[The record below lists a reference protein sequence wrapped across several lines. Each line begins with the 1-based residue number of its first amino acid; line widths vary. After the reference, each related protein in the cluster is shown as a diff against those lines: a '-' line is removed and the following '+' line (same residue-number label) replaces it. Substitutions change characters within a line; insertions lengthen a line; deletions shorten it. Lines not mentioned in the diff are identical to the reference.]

1 MALKTTRGQVNV
13 QNQVQI
19 PIVNFKT
26 CGLTEGKA
34 YKEYFNTHF
43 VVLGKYVSDGNG
55 GMTFQVGTATTD
67 EGRNQI
73 YKYSWCQPDEDK
85 PAKKGEMPLAWRNVM
100 WSDSLLRTADGD
112 AFDDPG
118 YALGLHLK
126 QDDQKN
132 APGLHGAPTGKYT
145 MIDSFASTVR
155 IPVIWKVT
163 VDDGGNIDEKTG
175 ELAWLDLSFYQYQTL
190 LESIAVYDKQMT
202 TVLKKAKA
210 TPNVDRLFVVKYV
223 KDPKAEMRER
233 NSVELADAIDPSK
246 WTAQFIDVA
255 VTEYPKMLDYI
266 EKRYTFYQ
274 PIVDRLVSGELTA
287 EEATQQVHAA
297 IVEKLMVGWGEI
309 DEDHSLSPESL
320 SQLFETLVPQYSVN
334 ATATPIPASAI
345 KSSVTID
352 LAGDDTPF

>member
-1 MALKTTRGQVNV
+1 MALKTAKGQVNQTNNV
-13 QNQVQI
+13 QV

-34 YKEYFNTHF
+34 YKDFFETHF
-43 VVLGKYVSDGNG
+43 VVIGQYVSDGNG

-67 EGRNQI
+67 QGKNQI
-73 YKYSWCQPDEDK
+73 FKYSWCQPDDEK
-85 PAKKGEMPLAWRNVM
+85 QAKKGEMPLSWHNVM
-100 WSDSLLRTADGD
+100 WSDTLLRISDGD

-132 APGLHGAPTGKYT
+132 APGLHGAPNGKYT

-163 VDDGGNIDEKTG
+163 VDDSGNIDEKTG

-210 TPNVDRLFVVKYV
+210 TPNVDRMFVVKYV

-233 NSVELADAIDPSK
+233 NSVELADAIDPSR
-246 WTAQFIDVA
+246 WTAQFVDVA
-255 VTEYPKMLDYI
+255 ATEYPKMLDYI

-274 PIVDRLVSGELTA
+274 PIVDRLIAGTITDIEAA
-287 EEATQQVHAA
+287 EQVHAA
-297 IVEKLMVGWGEI
+297 IAEKLMICWGEI
-309 DEDHSLSPESL
+309 DSEHGLTTESL
-320 SQLFETLVPQYSVN
+320 NQLFATLVPQYSVN
-334 ATATPIPASAI
+334 ATATPIPASAV

-352 LAGDDTPF
+352 LGNDTEPF